1 MAKTFDI
8 NELIIRA
15 VENDGGTF
23 SLIGDKTNIGK
34 HCFQEKKM
42 PKGGYIVAN
51 KNSIENVPVLRPIY
65 IEDFIRYSMVGHH
78 IGLWYDNGNAV
89 WSIDEPRWIVR
100 FDAAVTFARANNQKA
115 IWDIENNKEL
125 RIV

>member
-1 MAKTFDI
+1 MAKTFGMG
-8 NELIIRA
+8 ELLRIA
-15 VENDGGTF
+15 LENSGGTF
-23 SLIGDKTNIGK
+23 TFVGLNAKNE
-34 HCFQEKKM
+34 HRFQEKKM

-51 KNSIENVPVLRPIY
+51 KNSIENVPVLRSIY
-65 IEDFIRYSMVGHH
+65 IEDFIKYSIIGHH
-78 IGLWYDNGNAV
+78 IGLWYDHDSAV